1 MPTAYVSIKAPSD
14 IWHNRLG
21 HLSPKITNYLARFNL
36 VSLSFEISPTFF
48 FTSLVIVIKAIAYYL
63 VSLVY
68 KVVVPLI

>member
-36 VSLSFEISPTFF
+36 ASLSFEISATFF
-48 FTSLVIVIKAIAYYL
+48 FFLPVLSL
-63 VSLVY
+63 
-68 KVVVPLI
+68 